1 MFLTFNR
8 NLYND
13 SSMQSLNYGKKIL
26 LTAIFI
32 FIAVRA
38 AFASTLIQ
46 RSIGDANRVNPIFAT
61 DSASA
66 DIAGLIFNGLL
77 KYNNNLR
84 LTGDIAKR
92 FVVSPDGKTITFFL
106 KRVKWT
112 DGTPLTTKD
121 LIFTYKALTNPNVA
135 TPYSTDFLLIDK
147 ITAIGPYELKVHY
160 KTIFSPA
167 LSSWTM
173 GILPYHLLYHH
184 KLSTDPFNRHPV
196 GTGPY
201 KLAQWKTGQFIK
213 LNRNKNYFH
222 GKPHINHILYRIL
235 PDSTTAFLE
244 LKAGKIDVM
253 GLSPIQLKRQ
263 ITENIKKKYNIFINV
278 SSGYTYLGL
287 NLRKPLFSDRRVRIA
302 LDYAIN
308 KQQIIN
314 TILYGEGT
322 IEKGIYPPTSWAYDK
337 SIKVR
342 KYDPAKALAL
352 LESAGF
358 KYAGGVL
365 RKHGKPVSFTVVTNQ
380 GNDERKYTA
389 LLIQADLRKIGIKMK
404 LRILEWQAF
413 LNLIN
418 SQRFDAVI
426 LGWQISPDPDQFS
439 IWDSSQDKKGGFNFV
454 GYHNKV
460 VDKLLIEGRRT
471 VNHEK
476 RKIIYKKI
484 DRLIFNDAPYLF
496 LYSPYS
502 ITAVQKRFKGIKKTK
517 AGIFYNLIDWY
528 VPKKLEI
535 YP

>member
-1 MFLTFNR
+1 MHNSSCRRFLE
-8 NLYND
+8 
-13 SSMQSLNYGKKIL
+13 GVAKIAI
-26 LTAIFI
+26 TAIFI
-32 FIAVRA
+32 FTIAQA
-38 AFASTLIQ
+38 AFASTLIE
-46 RSIGDANRVNPIFAT
+46 RSIGDANRINPIFAT
-61 DSASA
+61 DSASG

-77 KYNNNLR
+77 KYNENLK
-84 LTGDIAKR
+84 LIGDIAKR

-106 KRVKWT
+106 KKIKWT
-112 DGTPLTTKD
+112 DGVPLTSKD
-121 LIFTYKALTNPNVA
+121 VLFTYKALTNPNVA
-135 TPYSTDFLLIDK
+135 TPYSTDFMLIDK
-147 ITAIGPYELKVHY
+147 VVAVGPYEVKVHY
-160 KTIFSPA
+160 KTVFSPA

-173 GILPYHLLYHH
+173 GIIPYHLLYHH
-184 KLSTDPFNRHPV
+184 KLSTDPFNRHPI

-201 KLAQWKTGQFIK
+201 KLEKWKTGQFIQ
-213 LNRNKNYFH
+213 LDRNKNYFH
-222 GKPHINHILYRIL
+222 GEPHINHIIYRIL
-235 PDSTTAFLE
+235 PDNTTAFLE
-244 LKAGKIDVM
+244 LKTGSIDVM

-263 ITENIKKKYNIFINV
+263 ITENIKRKYNIFINV

-337 SIKVR
+337 SIKIR

-352 LESAGF
+352 LKSAGF
-358 KYAGGVL
+358 KYTDGVL
-365 RKHGKPVSFTVVTNQ
+365 KKHGKPVSFTVVTNQ

-418 SQRFDAVI
+418 SQQFDAVI

-454 GYHNKV
+454 GYHNKT
-460 VDKLLIEGRRT
+460 VDKLLEEGRRT
-471 VNHEK
+471 VGLAK

-484 DRLIFNDAPYLF
+484 NRLIFDDAPYLF